1 METQFVARLNEAAC
15 GDDFPDGCRISLRSS
30 GLLERTRSARE
41 ETKRCKFQ
49 LCFCKLKRGAGRDVP
64 WGNPYSLLAIRYS
77 PLQSE
82 AFSSS
87 NRRTS
92 SRPRSGTSMSTRVMP
107 ASR

>member
-1 METQFVARLNEAAC
+1 MRGRLP
-15 GDDFPDGCRISLRSS
+15 GRLLVSLRSS

-41 ETKRCKFQ
+41 ETQRCKFQ
-49 LCFCKLKRGAGRDVP
+49 LCFCKLKTGAGRDVP
-64 WGNPYSLLAIRYS
+64 WGNPHSLLAIRYS
-77 PLQSE
+77 PAQSE

-87 NRRTS
+87 NRSTS